1 MVMYL
6 ELLGGF
12 VILLLGGDFLVRG
25 AVALAEKLDISPLV
39 IGLTVVALGT
49 SAPELM
55 VSIKAIL
62 HDAPGI
68 AIGNV
73 VGSNIANVLLVLGVP
88 ALIFPITA
96 SGGSLNRDNLIMV
109 MATLLF
115 IAFCWSGTLVTWQGA
130 VFVVLLAAFIFHAY
144 WSARKNSSMPP
155 EIGKDLDGVSL
166 FPHTLPIALGMVV
179 IGLAG
184 LMLGANLLVSG
195 AVAVAREAG
204 ISESVIGL
212 TMIAIGTSLPEL
224 TTSVVAAMRRHGDVV
239 IGNVIGSNMFNIL
252 GVMGVT
258 SLLMPVP
265 VSAEIIN
272 YDLWVMLAASVLL
285 IPFAYFRIPI
295 GRVVGVA
302 FSLAYAAYIW
312 SQFTHH
318 PLKVASALS

>member
-1 MVMYL
+1 MYI
-6 ELLGGF
+6 ELVGGF

-25 AVALAEKLDISPLV
+25 AVALAEKLDVSPLV

-62 HDAPGI
+62 RDAPGI
-68 AIGNV
+68 AVGNV

-96 SGGSLNRDNLIMV
+96 SGASLNRDNLVMV
-109 MATLLF
+109 LASLLF

-130 VFVVLLAAFIFHAY
+130 IFVVLLGAFIFHVY
-144 WSARKNSSMPP
+144 WSARKSGELPP
-155 EIGKDLDGVSL
+155 EIGEDLDGVAIH
-166 FPHTLPIALGMVV
+166 PHTLPVALVMIV

-195 AVAVAREAG
+195 AVEIARAAG
-204 ISESVIGL
+204 VSETVIGL
-212 TMIAIGTSLPEL
+212 TMIALGTSLPEL
-224 TTSVVAAMRRHGDVV
+224 MTSVVAAVRRHGDVA

-265 VSAEIIN
+265 VSSEILN
-272 YDLWVMLAASVLL
+272 FDLWIMLAASLVL
-285 IPFAYFRIPI
+285 IPFAYFRLPI
-295 GRVVGVA
+295 GRLVGVV
-302 FSLAYAAYIW
+302 FCVAYVSYIW
-312 SQFTHH
+312 IQFAPH
-318 PLKVASALS
+318 PLKTAGLLQ